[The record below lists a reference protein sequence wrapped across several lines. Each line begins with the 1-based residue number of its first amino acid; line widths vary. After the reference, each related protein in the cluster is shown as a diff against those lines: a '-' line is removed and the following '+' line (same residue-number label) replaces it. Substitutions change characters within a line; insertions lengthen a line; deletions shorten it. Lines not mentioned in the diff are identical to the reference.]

1 VTTARRTRGMSA
13 GLTREAVVQ
22 AAESVALRVG
32 VDNTSLRAVASE
44 LGVSPTALYH
54 HVSGRDELVDAIA
67 DAFVR
72 RILERELPSEP
83 LERVRAL
90 VRHLHEAGTEQPGL
104 LGIII
109 GHVPDDPAGAQ
120 ITYTEVMLQS
130 LVAAGATE
138 TEAHF
143 SYRMLMSLVAGS
155 TLAHANLGSDLTPS
169 LEVRLRTIVD
179 ADLHPLTTRYV
190 KTGQV
195 LGTARGIEEQMDF
208 VLQPLSSRTMP

>member
-1 VTTARRTRGMSA
+1 MSA

-22 AAESVALRVG
+22 AAEAVALRVG
-32 VDNTSLRAVASE
+32 VDNTSLRAVAGE

-72 RILERELPSEP
+72 RILERELPAEP

-90 VRHLHEAGTEQPGL
+90 VRHLHEAGTSQPGL
-104 LGIII
+104 LGIMI
-109 GHVPDDPAGAQ
+109 GHVPRDPASAQ
-120 ITYTEVMLQS
+120 VTYTEVMLQA

-138 TEAHF
+138 VQAQF
-143 SYRMLMSLVAGS
+143 MYRMLMSLVAGS

-169 LEVRLRTIVD
+169 LDARLRTIV
-179 ADLHPLTTRYV
+179 AAGLHPMTIRYV
-190 KTGQV
+190 SSGQV
-195 LGTARGIEEQMDF
+195 LGTARGIEEQVDF
-208 VLQPLSSRTMP
+208 VLQPLRSSA